1 MRGDELLRRPLAV
14 ALATAPNLTW
24 QLGLSPDE
32 LLPAM
37 LAAVFNVLEA
47 HGPAL
52 QRVSTGVLA
61 PEAVLES

>member
-1 MRGDELLRRPLAV
+1 MKYFDAPFAV

-24 QLGLSPDE
+24 KLGLSPDE

-37 LAAVFNVLEA
+37 LAAVFNALEA

-52 QRVSTGVLA
+52 QRVSTGALA